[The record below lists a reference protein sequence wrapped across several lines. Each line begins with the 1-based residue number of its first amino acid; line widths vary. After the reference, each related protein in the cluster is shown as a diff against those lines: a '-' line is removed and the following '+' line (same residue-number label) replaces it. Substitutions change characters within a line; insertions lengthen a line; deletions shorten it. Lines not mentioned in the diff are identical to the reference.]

1 MDGDGG
7 EGGKKPLFSL
17 SISPPRP
24 PLLLHSMYR
33 RRGKGTVGERERL
46 ERRGTPNPPSLS
58 LLPPSKR
65 GKESHH
71 HYRHCD
77 RGEEKGGGRRE
88 KGGLLF
94 PFPSARRHT
103 HKESDERRR
112 RRRILAAAVAS
123 PPSFPPL
130 PPLLIFPPPSL
141 SPFPTGGKE
150 CCAECQTLHCTI
162 GCPLHFEGI
171 SSFFPAY
178 TVIPVISA
186 AAAI

>member
-24 PLLLHSMYR
+24 PSSPQHVPEEEGRALLGR
-33 RRGKGTVGERERL
+33 RRGWKEGEHR
-46 ERRGTPNPPSLS
+46 TPPSLS

-77 RGEEKGGGRRE
+77 RGEEKGGRRE

-112 RRRILAAAVAS
+112 RRILAAAVAS

-130 PPLLIFPPPSL
+130 PPLLIFPPP
-141 SPFPTGGKE
+141 PFLRSRPGGRSVVPS
-150 CCAECQTLHCTI
+150 ARPHTALLVAHCTLR
-162 GCPLHFEGI
+162 GFLVFSLPTRLY
-171 SSFFPAY
+171 P
-178 TVIPVISA
+178 
-186 AAAI
+186 